1 MSSPG
6 ARSSSGSHCT
16 STVPSSFPPF
26 LGPCP
31 GGEGRWQCLLAP
43 LLALP
48 PLTGYLGSFTE
59 LAPPPRPLMSFHSA
73 LLLARP
79 IWLWFSA
86 CARGSCWQAPAKGR
100 VIALVALVRGCAA
113 VAFARA

>member
-1 MSSPG
+1 M
-6 ARSSSGSHCT
+6 
-16 STVPSSFPPF
+16 F
-26 LGPCP
+26 
-31 GGEGRWQCLLAP
+31 
-43 LLALP
+43 
-48 PLTGYLGSFTE
+48 
-59 LAPPPRPLMSFHSA
+59 FHSA

-113 VAFARA
+113 VAFAQA